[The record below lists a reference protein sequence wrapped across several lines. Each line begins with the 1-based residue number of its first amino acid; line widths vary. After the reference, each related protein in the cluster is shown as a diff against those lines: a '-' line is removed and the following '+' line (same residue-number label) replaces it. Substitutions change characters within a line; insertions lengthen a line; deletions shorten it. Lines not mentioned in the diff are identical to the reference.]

1 MHGAVTERETRQAK
15 IVDELGED
23 PTNLLKHRGN
33 RIRCCIGS
41 VNIS

>member
-1 MHGAVTERETRQAK
+1 MHGTVTESETGQAK
-15 IVDELGED
+15 IVDELGKD
-23 PTNLLKHRGN
+23 PTNLLEHRGN